1 MPMRFEEG
9 KATMQIT
16 VTVSD
21 EIVREAGSRG
31 LPVIDFLESLID
43 KGMSAAKERP
53 VMNDAMDRIRALRST
68 TIGLSGE
75 RGR

>member
-1 MPMRFEEG
+1 MNSTEG
-9 KATMQIT
+9 TADMQIT

-31 LPVIDFLESLID
+31 LAVIDFIESLID

-53 VMNDAMDRIRALRST
+53 VLNDAMERIRALRST
-68 TIGLSGE
+68 AIGQTME
-75 RGR
+75 RKR

>member
-1 MPMRFEEG
+1 MKRIEEL
-9 KATMQIT
+9 ADMQIT

-43 KGMSAAKERP
+43 KGMSAVKERP
-53 VMNDAMDRIRALRST
+53 VLNDAMERIRALRST
-68 TIGLSGE
+68 AIGRAVEGK
-75 RGR
+75 R